1 MFFFIFKGKQFL
13 KLLFSNLFIY
23 TILYIAS
30 LSMSRR
36 LLKMQT
42 VVNDD
47 KFFTS
52 ISTASAVSPMYVRS
66 CLHSQCGLVPYHE
79 ITEYD

>member
-1 MFFFIFKGKQFL
+1 
-13 KLLFSNLFIY
+13 
-23 TILYIAS
+23 
-30 LSMSRR
+30 
-36 LLKMQT
+36 MQT

-52 ISTASAVSPMYVRS
+52 ISTASAVSPIYVRS